1 MQQSES
7 FNCSLASGVS
17 RPGEGSATASAAVPQ
32 WGAGPVTSKFQRS
45 GFGYGVNSCLAAVRA
60 SKAQFSS
67 RHPTNSRQQTPTAR
81 RQRVGRRSWPCG
93 EPLRGWHAGA
103 DGCFHARPTTAQQSA
118 SAGPWASA
126 RGVSLAWPASSLH
139 GPPPG
144 NQHLSPLASQPLAA

>member
-1 MQQSES
+1 MKPSGGGQCHCQCCSGAVGSRSSNQQ
-7 FNCSLASGVS
+7 VS
-17 RPGEGSATASAAVPQ
+17 AL
-32 WGAGPVTSKFQRS
+32 
-45 GFGYGVNSCLAAVRA
+45 FGCGVNSCLAAARA

-93 EPLRGWHAGA
+93 EPLRGRHAGA
-103 DGCFHARPTTAQQSA
+103 DGCFHARPTAAQQSA
-118 SAGPWASA
+118 SAGWASA